1 MNKFI
6 LVIVVCIAIVH
17 ANTKDDLKAK
27 ATEALQQGEKVKVC

>member
-6 LVIVVCIAIVH
+6 LVIVVCI